1 MKIKQYLLL
10 SVFCLMLSSAF
21 GASVEKTVWLSK
33 KMEASG
39 TDIPSLFKSVEK
51 GSIINIIENWIP
63 KVCDF
68 SKTVAI
74 YSRTNVGGAKSAAC
88 VYVGYVR
95 D

>member
-1 MKIKQYLLL
+1 MKTKLYLLPP
-10 SVFCLMLSSAF
+10 VICLMFSNAF
-21 GASVEKTVWLSK
+21 GASVEKTVWLSS
-33 KMEASG
+33 KMEKSG
-39 TDIPSLFKSVEK
+39 TDIPSLFKSVKK
-51 GSIINIIENWIP
+51 GSIINITENWIP

-74 YSRTNVGGAKSAAC
+74 YSRTNIGGAKSAAC